1 MKNGTNAAYI
11 LRLAGTLLVIT
22 ALVALA
28 LAGVNQITK
37 PLIDAAKAAKT
48 QAAVNEVLPGEAVE
62 VDFTDDTGLVTRA
75 YASTEGYAIQV
86 TPSGFGGEIDMMVG
100 VSKDGKVLGVSI
112 ISHAETPSLGAVA
125 AEKGSK
131 GVTFRGQY
139 AGMSG
144 QLAVD
149 KDGGEVDS
157 ITSATITTRAVTQG
171 VNAALACAA
180 NMG

>member
-37 PLIDAAKAAKT
+37 PLIDEAKAAKT

-62 VDFTDDTGLVTRA
+62 VDFADDTGLVTRA